1 MNVDINRNDRNWE
14 GGDLRIVIIDGL
26 LSTRWTSY
34 LDMCIAI
41 DDKIHRRALSKKPDM
56 NYYNELMGKVNAKGK
71 RLGGYLNS
79 IKATDIPQMV
89 DIWALV
95 HRGVD
100 IKGALE
106 KEKTVTNQTFEKRRT
121 ENPIRDTYK
130 QLFIK
135 TVELSPNPTDEEIT
149 EYALSDATLFYLR
162 NDGTKG
168 QKLSIFCYL
177 EKGYSILDD
186 LKIYNDKL
194 EADAKIHRKIASGID
209 YDISD
214 ASKYVLTPDPD
225 VIARKRKVKMIE
237 FLQKTLL
244 QDTTGAVQR
253 RLKKIESLKRNKP
266 IGWLDETSNIYR
278 NAIYDGQGILE
289 ELTLGP
295 IIHNFGYH
303 LMDRK
308 DYVQG
313 LSFLKESLDTLRE
326 SLLSMKDRTKEEDI
340 LKAKNEC
347 ALILQNLAA
356 LHSVIGNYEMAE
368 EEAMESL
375 GIFRELIDKD
385 EDYSHGIAAL
395 LNSLAGIHVKMRK
408 FDTVE
413 KEYNEAIS
421 IYSKLSDEKPTEYL
435 YKFVESITSLALFYN
450 LIGKLDE
457 SIEAYEQAMPYLE
470 FLSEKNFDDFAP
482 QQVIAIINYASAL
495 QDNNS
500 LDEAEK
506 LLRETIPTIQSLNEK
521 SPNIYNEE
529 LSTAYNNLGVLLM
542 SKGDIEEAKN
552 DLLMAEQLRR
562 NLVKI
567 NPDAFN
573 GRLAVTLHSQAVI
586 EYQSGNVRCGIE
598 KWKEA
603 LSLLEIYEFNNGN
616 DWSAQIGEYNF
627 RIGVAYRGLDDTNTA
642 LSYLR
647 SAETAFRTIYDRNS
661 LPKMFE
667 DSFALLLLSLGALYD
682 SIEEKREEAEGKF
695 EESLDVALWFTSCSR
710 KIDRSF
716 LVKVFFD
723 YGFFLYN
730 RDRFDEA
737 KHMWEQAIHYGES
750 ITIKPLYSNELQEIL
765 DLAQQGLREV
775 DYILEHPIDDD
786 TATTSNE
793 YDADNACDEPPS
805 YSQEEALCN
814 VQSIWEEIRKLNQK
828 ETDYRIRC
836 RSLYSDAL
844 RYCMSLEENVFLAD
858 FLSSFCRF
866 LSDGFEFKHV
876 EGFGRT
882 AIDIYENALK
892 EDNSNMQLRLKYIK
906 ILSDYCRSLKE
917 YSHYD
922 KLDKTIDSAM
932 NLLIPVEI
940 NSQDDV
946 AGTYAAL
953 KGEVLLDFVSDTSS
967 ETACEISK
975 TVLEFYHH
983 VSKPKKTLLCR
994 FLTKAAC
1001 CFCENEK
1008 WKQAEGYIVEAE
1020 NIMKD
1025 CDMDNIDNRLC
1036 LGELYTLKGRYYHFT
1051 PLKWP
1056 NNYESYSY
1064 DKTMEAFQIAKQL
1077 LEGGVNFNPVLFKEK
1092 LLNLYRAKL
1101 SFLKVHMITGKQE
1114 VLDTSRY
1121 IFGLIEDL
1129 CDFDDYLF
1137 SWRAVEAYIDIVEAL
1152 TDIDFSLFYDKICSE
1167 DELKDR
1173 YKKRMEMYA
1182 QMESMISVY
1191 RTIDTNLFSNLT
1203 TLIQESKI
1211 ELKRNYSAAV
1221 E

>member
-41 DDKIHRRALSKKPDM
+41 DDKIHRRAISKKPDM

-71 RLGGYLNS
+71 RQGGYLNS

-106 KEKTVTNQTFEKRRT
+106 KEKTVKNQTCEKKRT

-135 TVELSPNPTDEEIT
+135 TVELPPNPTDEEIT

-168 QKLSIFCYL
+168 QKLSIFCYI
-177 EKGYSILDD
+177 ENGYSILDD

-209 YDISD
+209 YDIND
-214 ASKYVLTPDPD
+214 ASKYDLIPDPD

-253 RLKKIESLKRNKP
+253 RLKRIESLKRNKP

-457 SIEAYEQAMPYLE
+457 SIEAYGQAMPYLE

-529 LSTAYNNLGVLLM
+529 LATVYNNLGVLLVT
-542 SKGDIEEAKN
+542 KGCLDEAKN
-552 DLLMAEQLRR
+552 DLMMAEQLRR
-562 NLVKI
+562 ELVKV
-567 NPDAFN
+567 NPNAFN
-573 GRLAVTLHSQAVI
+573 GRLAATLYSQAVI
-586 EYQSGNVRCGIE
+586 EHQSGNLSFGIE

-603 LSLLEIYEFNNGN
+603 LSLLDIYEFNDGN
-616 DWSAQIGEYNF
+616 DWSAQVGEYNF
-627 RIGVAYRGLDDTNTA
+627 RIGVAYMGLEDTNNA

-667 DSFALLLLSLGALYD
+667 DSFALVLLSLGTLYD
-682 SIEEKREEAEGKF
+682 SIEEKRDEAEGKF
-695 EESLDVALWFTSCSR
+695 EESLDVALWFTSCSP
-710 KIDRSF
+710 KSDHSF

-723 YGFFLYN
+723 YGFFLFN
-730 RDRFDEA
+730 RDRFEEA
-737 KHMWEQAIHYGES
+737 KHMWEQAIQHGES
-750 ITIKPLYSNELQEIL
+750 KTIKPSNTNDLQEIL
-765 DLAQQGLREV
+765 NLAHQGLEEV
-775 DYILEHPIDDD
+775 YDILEHPVDD
-786 TATTSNE
+786 TVSISDGYDDPISGNE
-793 YDADNACDEPPS
+793 LPS
-805 YSQEEALCN
+805 YSPEEALSN
-814 VQSIWEEIRKLNQK
+814 VQSIWNEIRKLNPK
-828 ETDYRIRC
+828 EIDYRIKC
-836 RSLYSDAL
+836 RSLYSNAL

-876 EGFGRT
+876 EGFGKT
-882 AIDIYENALK
+882 AIDIYEKALK

-906 ILSDYCRSLKE
+906 MLSDYCLSLKE

-922 KLDKTIDSAM
+922 KLYKTIDSAM

-953 KGEVLLDFVSDTSS
+953 KGEVLLDFVTDTSS
-967 ETACEISK
+967 ETACEISE

-983 VSKPKKTLLCR
+983 VSKPNKTLLCR
-994 FLTKAAC
+994 FLTKAAR
-1001 CFCENEK
+1001 CFCQNEK
-1008 WKQAEGYIVEAE
+1008 WEQAEDYIVKAE
-1020 NIMKD
+1020 NLMKD
-1025 CDMDNIDNRLC
+1025 CDINDIDNRLC

-1056 NNYESYSY
+1056 NNYELYSY

-1077 LEGGVNFNPVLFKEK
+1077 LEGGINFNPVLFKKK
-1092 LLNLYRAKL
+1092 LLYLYRAKL
-1101 SFLKVHMITGKQE
+1101 NFLKVYMLIGKQE
-1114 VLDTSRY
+1114 VLDTSRC

-1129 CDFDDYLF
+1129 CDIDDYLF
-1137 SWRAVEAYIDIVEAL
+1137 SWRSVEAYVDVVEAL
-1152 TDIDFSLFYDKICSE
+1152 TDIDFSLFYDKTYSE

-1173 YKKRMEMYA
+1173 YKKRMEMYT
-1182 QMESMISVY
+1182 QMDSMISIY
-1191 RTIDTNLFSNLT
+1191 RTTDIDLFSNLT
-1203 TLIQESKI
+1203 TLIQESKT
-1211 ELKRNYSAAV
+1211 ELIINYSAAV